1 MSTTLSIEIPQLAFW
16 LLRLTR
22 APGLSLRFNQDP
34 VLFAHWYAA
43 VGTSA
48 LVHWPEEVL
57 AIQKAQRARK
67 LSFDRAM
74 ALLSKASVQVGDRAS
89 IQFARDLLEGFEV
102 HEWIASNPAPFDL
115 TLRASLSSLASMDSD
130 FLEEAFASSPLTRRL
145 REMRTAMSLS
155 RLEADLIL
163 LALACAASSEIQRL
177 VELLVKDRFGSL
189 APLWATT
196 LGYSANDIVDALG
209 PKGILRSS
217 GLLQVRGRE
226 GIPEVAGMW
235 LELLAASD
243 ETTLFDS
250 ILEPLPSKAGAGI
263 PARLQAEDRALAVGI
278 LSRPSS
284 PGVNLLLYG
293 AEGLEK
299 RAMLQELTTQS
310 KRPPFSLRRD
320 DRFRS
325 REYPTLVYVAQH
337 LLRAAQPDGV
347 LVVDRPLDVLERRP
361 SEFLRMILGI
371 EVDSSHIRPFDEL
384 VLEDNPAPTLWIN
397 VAAESLSEE
406 ILARFVFHA
415 KLQRASKAELKDQL
429 ARLLADLKLTKKTS
443 AVILGLKDVS
453 ALQLQT
459 ARRAAKLSGAKTRAE
474 VEAALLQALR
484 RSLSAMSRDTA
495 PREKECVTNYSLEYL
510 NCAGR
515 FGPEKVMKALS
526 VRPKGSLCLYGL
538 PGTGKTQFV
547 EYLAAQ
553 LQLPLISKRA
563 SDLLSKYVGDNEKNI
578 AAMFAEAEA
587 EEAILFLDEGDSFLR
602 DRSFARQEW
611 EVTKVNEL
619 LQHME
624 RFPGIFI
631 VATNLFKG
639 LDQAALRR
647 FTFKLEFLALDM
659 DQRLRMFLSET
670 GLGQKHGQ
678 PAAQIEAWHTE
689 LMLMPHLTAGDFAT
703 VKRQILLLDEPLTP
717 AQWVEQLRIECSVKA
732 KDLSAQ
738 SRMLGGDE

>member
-1 MSTTLSIEIPQLAFW
+1 MPATLSIEIPQLVFW

-22 APGLSLRFNQDP
+22 APGISLRFGQDS
-34 VLFAHWYAA
+34 VLFAHWYAVA
-43 VGTSA
+43 GIGP
-48 LVHWPEEVL
+48 LVSWPDEVL

-67 LSFDRAM
+67 LSFDRTM
-74 ALLSKASVQVGDRAS
+74 ALLSKVSAQAGDRAGV
-89 IQFARDLLEGFEV
+89 QFARSLLEGFEV
-102 HEWIASNPAPFDL
+102 HEWIAANPALFERA
-115 TLRASLSSLASMDSD
+115 LRTSLSRIESMDSD
-130 FLEEAFASSPLTRRL
+130 ILEAAFATSPLTRRL
-145 REMRTAMSLS
+145 GELRTAMSLT
-155 RLEADLIL
+155 RLEADLVL
-163 LALACAASSEIQRL
+163 LALACAASSEVQRL
-177 VELLVKDRFGSL
+177 VELLVEDRFGSQ
-189 APLWATT
+189 ASLWATT
-196 LGYSANDIVDALG
+196 LGYSADDIAAALG
-209 PKGILRSS
+209 PKGALRAS
-217 GLLQVRGRE
+217 GLLRVRGSA
-226 GIPEVAGMW
+226 GIPEVADMW
-235 LELLAASD
+235 LEMLAND
-243 ETTLFDS
+243 DDTTLFDS
-250 ILEPLPSKAGAGI
+250 ILEPLPARVGAGI
-263 PARLQAEDRALAVGI
+263 PARLQDEDRALAVGI

-310 KRPPFSLRRD
+310 KRPPYALRRD
-320 DRFRS
+320 DRFRRS
-325 REYPTLVYVAQH
+325 EYSTLVYVAQH
-337 LLRAAQPDGV
+337 LLRAERPDGV

-361 SEFLRMILGI
+361 GEFLRMVLGI
-371 EVDSSHIRPFDEL
+371 EVDSAHIRPFDEL
-384 VLEDNPAPTLWIN
+384 VLEDNPTPTLWVN
-397 VAAESLSEE
+397 VVAESLSEE

-415 KLQRASKAELKDQL
+415 KLQRASKTELKEQL
-429 ARLLADLKLTKKTS
+429 ARLLADMKLTKKTS
-443 AVILGLKDVS
+443 VVILGLTDVS

-484 RSLSAMSRDTA
+484 RSLSAMSRDTTS
-495 PREKECVTNYSLEYL
+495 REKECVTNYSLEYI

-553 LQLPLISKRA
+553 LELPLISKRA

-631 VATNLFKG
+631 AATNLFKG

-670 GLGQKHGQ
+670 GLGLKHGQ
-678 PAAQIEAWHTE
+678 SAAQIEAWHTE

-717 AQWVEQLRIECSVKA
+717 AQWIEQLKVECSVKT
-732 KDLSAQ
+732 KDLSVQ
-738 SRMLGGDE
+738 SRMLSGAE